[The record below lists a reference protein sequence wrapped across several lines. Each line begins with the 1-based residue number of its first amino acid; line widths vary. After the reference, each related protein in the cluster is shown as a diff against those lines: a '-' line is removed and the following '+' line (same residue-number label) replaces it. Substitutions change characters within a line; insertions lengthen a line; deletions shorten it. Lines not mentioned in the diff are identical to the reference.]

1 MKQILSLLV
10 KHRTLIAVA
19 LAIAFCAA
27 LTDQMVP
34 RLMRNL
40 MNSLSNSSAADQFSR
55 LLLAMAGAYIGA
67 QVLRVLQRV
76 FVERVATRLGAELM
90 STGMSNLIHN
100 SMAWHLEVPVGQIHV
115 RLERSAHA
123 IADLLKVGI
132 GDIVGPL
139 MGIVFA
145 LVLIFETNYLGGIT
159 AMTVAAALCGVTVWQ
174 IVNQNGVRV
183 GINRAREILGGEV
196 VDAISNVETVKL
208 YGAEASEVARVKDTS
223 RALADR
229 EFVHHKAMAV
239 FDVAKAAIDHGGF
252 VLVVAAGLWRGWD
265 AATPGALVLIVL
277 CYQRLMEP
285 LRSLHRIVDEVAE
298 RVALAKDYVSLQV
311 PPQDF
316 VQGSSTG
323 GDCAISLRDVSFT
336 YPKAAKAALSRIS
349 VDIPRGSRV
358 ALVGASGEG
367 KSTLARLLSGIL
379 TPTMGTVTVGGKL
392 VQPIELQQSGQR
404 TVSVL
409 TQEVRLFSG
418 TVIENIRYGTMAS
431 DEAIIR
437 AAATAGI
444 DDLLFEPGGEPRK
457 IRARGEGVSGG
468 QKQRI
473 GIARVLLRAT
483 PIVVLD
489 EPTSAQDQA
498 RRAAFFDLVMDAFVD
513 QTVVVITHDSGN
525 LHWAT
530 HVLRLSNGS
539 LRFEKGASP
548 SPVEPMNRDE
558 EAAAMLPTND
568 HIRPSDEF
576 TKRADKMRPF
586 IDLVPNQIGGLS
598 VRPST

>member
-1 MKQILSLLV
+1 MKQILSLMV
-10 KHRTLIAVA
+10 KYKSLIIVA
-19 LAIAFCAA
+19 LALAFCAA

-34 RLMRNL
+34 RLMRSL
-40 MNSLSNSSAADQFSR
+40 MNDLSGGRKTDQLTF

-76 FVERVATRLGAELM
+76 AVERAATRLGAELM

-100 SMAWHLEVPVGQIHV
+100 SMAWHLEAPVGQIHV

-139 MGIVFA
+139 MGIAFA
-145 LVLIFETNYLGGIT
+145 LVLLFETNHLGGLT
-159 AMTVAAALCGVTVWQ
+159 AMAVAAALCGITVWQ

-183 GINRAREILGGEV
+183 GINRAREVLGGEV

-208 YGAEASEVARVKDTS
+208 YGAEASEVGRVMGTS
-223 RALADR
+223 GALGDR
-229 EFVHHKAMAV
+229 EFVHHKAMAA
-239 FDVAKAAIDHGGF
+239 FDTAKAVIDQGGF
-252 VLVVAAGLWRGWD
+252 VLVVAAGLWGVSIESI
-265 AATPGALVLIVL
+265 PGSLVLIVL

-298 RVALAKDYVSLQV
+298 RVALAKDYVSLQAL
-311 PPQDF
+311 PQDF
-316 VQGSSTG
+316 VRGKATG

-336 YPKAAKAALSRIS
+336 YPKAPKAALSGIS
-349 VDIPRGSRV
+349 VDIPRGARV

-367 KSTLARLLSGIL
+367 KSTLAKLLSGIL
-379 TPTMGTVTVGGKL
+379 TPTMGTVTVAGKL
-392 VQPIELQQSGQR
+392 VQPIELQQTDQR

-431 DEAIIR
+431 DEEIVR
-437 AAATAGI
+437 AATAADI
-444 DDLLFEPGGEPRK
+444 EDLLFEPGGEHRK
-457 IRARGEGVSGG
+457 IGARGEGVSGG

-483 PIVVLD
+483 PIVILD
-489 EPTSAQDQA
+489 EPTSGQDQA
-498 RRAAFFDLVMDAFVD
+498 RRTAFSELVMRAFVD

-525 LHWAT
+525 LQWAT
-530 HVLRLSNGS
+530 HVLRLVGGS
-539 LRFEKGASP
+539 LCLEKGAAPYVQNSARR
-548 SPVEPMNRDE
+548 ET
-558 EAAAMLPTND
+558 AAATVALPAKVKESSAPPAG
-568 HIRPSDEF
+568 IVQSAPSRNSASPD
-576 TKRADKMRPF
+576 MRPA
-586 IDLVPNQIGGLS
+586 
-598 VRPST
+598 

>member
-1 MKQILSLLV
+1 MKQVLSLLV
-10 KHRTLIAVA
+10 KHKTLTAVA
-19 LAIAFCAA
+19 LTLAFCAA

-40 MNSLSNSSAADQFSR
+40 MNSLSRSSAADQLSL
-55 LLLAMAGAYIGA
+55 LLLAMASAYIGA

-76 FVERVATRLGAELM
+76 VVERAATRLGAELM

-100 SMAWHLEVPVGQIHV
+100 SMAWHLEAPVGQIHV

-123 IADLLKVGI
+123 IADLLKVAI

-139 MGIVFA
+139 MGVAFA
-145 LVLIFETNYLGGIT
+145 LVLLFETNYLGGIT
-159 AMTVAAALCGVTVWQ
+159 AMIVAAALGGATIWQ

-183 GINRAREILGGEV
+183 GINRAREVLGGEV

-208 YGAEASEVARVKDTS
+208 YGAESSEVAHVRDIS
-223 RALADR
+223 RALADC

-239 FDVAKAAIDHGGF
+239 FDVAKAVIDHGGF
-252 VLVVAAGLWRGWD
+252 VLVVAAGLGGGWD
-265 AATPGALVLIVL
+265 ASTPGAMVLIVL

-298 RVALAKDYVSLQV
+298 RVALAKDYVSLQAH
-311 PPQDF
+311 PQDF
-316 VQGSSTG
+316 VQGRSTG

-336 YPKAAKAALSRIS
+336 YPKAGKAALSGIS
-349 VDIPRGSRV
+349 VEIPHGSRV

-367 KSTLARLLSGIL
+367 KSTLAKLLSGIL
-379 TPTMGTVTVGGKL
+379 TPTMGTVTVAGKL
-392 VQPIELQQSGQR
+392 VQPIELQQFGQR
-404 TVSVL
+404 PVSVL

-418 TVIENIRYGTMAS
+418 TVIENIRYGTPAS
-431 DEAIIR
+431 DEAVIR
-437 AAATAGI
+437 AAAAAGI
-444 DDLLFEPGGEPRK
+444 NDLLFEPSGDPRK

-489 EPTSAQDQA
+489 EPTSAQDQV
-498 RRAAFFDLVMDAFVD
+498 RRAAFFDLVMGAFVD
-513 QTVVVITHDSGN
+513 QTVVVITHDSGG

-530 HVLRLSNGS
+530 HVFRLSNGS
-539 LRFEKGASP
+539 IRIEKGTSTSAQG
-548 SPVEPMNRDE
+548 PMIRE
-558 EAAAMLPTND
+558 EA
-568 HIRPSDEF
+568 
-576 TKRADKMRPF
+576 
-586 IDLVPNQIGGLS
+586 VS
-598 VRPST
+598 VMFRS

>member
-10 KHRTLIAVA
+10 KYKTLIAIA
-19 LAIAFCAA
+19 LALAFCAA

-40 MNSLSNSSAADQFSR
+40 MNSLSKSSATDQLT
-55 LLLAMAGAYIGA
+55 LLLLTMASAYVSA
-67 QVLRVLQRV
+67 QALRVLQRV
-76 FVERVATRLGAELM
+76 VVERAATRLGAELISM
-90 STGMSNLIHN
+90 GMSNLIRN
-100 SMAWHLEVPVGQIHV
+100 SMAWHMETSVGQIHV

-123 IADLLKVGI
+123 IADLLKVAI

-139 MGIVFA
+139 MGISFS
-145 LVLIFETNYLGGIT
+145 LVLLFETNRIGGIT

-174 IVNQNGVRV
+174 IVNQSGVRV
-183 GINRAREILGGEV
+183 SINRAREILGGEV
-196 VDAISNVETVKL
+196 IDAISNVETVKL
-208 YGAEASEVARVKDTS
+208 YGAEASEVTRVKDTS
-223 RALADR
+223 HALANR
-229 EFVHHKAMAV
+229 EFVHHKAMAI
-239 FDVAKAAIDHGGF
+239 FDVAKAVIDHGGF
-252 VLVVAAGLWRGWD
+252 VLVVAAGLWGGWNTS
-265 AATPGALVLIVL
+265 TPGAMVLIVL

-298 RVALAKDYVSLQV
+298 RLALAKDYVSLQAA
-311 PPQDF
+311 PQIV
-316 VQGSSTG
+316 VQGRSTG
-323 GDCAISLRDVSFT
+323 GDSAISLRDVSFT
-336 YPKAAKAALSRIS
+336 YPKAHKAALSGVS
-349 VDIPRGSRV
+349 VDIPRGSCV

-367 KSTLARLLSGIL
+367 KSTLAKLLSGIL
-379 TPTMGTVTVGGKL
+379 TPTMGTVTVAGKL
-392 VQPIELQQSGQR
+392 VQPIELQQSDR
-404 TVSVL
+404 RLVSVL

-418 TVIENIRYGTMAS
+418 TVIENIRYGTAAT
-431 DEAIIR
+431 DEAVIR
-437 AAATAGI
+437 AAAAAGI
-444 DDLLFEPGGEPRK
+444 DDLLFEPNGEHRK

-498 RRAAFFDLVMDAFVD
+498 RRSAFFDLVRGTFID

-539 LRFEKGASP
+539 LRIEKGASP
-548 SPVEPMNRDE
+548 SPLGARIKDKSTSFV
-558 EAAAMLPTND
+558 
-568 HIRPSDEF
+568 HINYQS
-576 TKRADKMRPF
+576 
-586 IDLVPNQIGGLS
+586 GS
-598 VRPST
+598 

>member
-1 MKQILSLLV
+1 MKQVLPLLV
-10 KHRTLIAVA
+10 KHKTWIAVA
-19 LAIAFCAA
+19 LSIAFCAA

-40 MNSLSNSSAADQFSR
+40 MNSLNNSSAEDQFSR

-67 QVLRVLQRV
+67 HVLRVLQRV
-76 FVERVATRLGAELM
+76 IVERVATRLGAELV

-100 SMAWHLEVPVGQIHV
+100 SMAWHLEAPVGQIHV

-123 IADLLKVGI
+123 IADLLKVAI

-145 LVLIFETNYLGGIT
+145 LVLLFETTYLGGMT
-159 AMTVAAALCGVTVWQ
+159 AMIVAAALCGVTTWQ

-183 GINRAREILGGEV
+183 SINRAREILGGEV

-208 YGAEASEVARVKDTS
+208 YGAESSEVARVRDTS

-239 FDVAKAAIDHGGF
+239 FDVAKAIIDHGGF
-252 VLVVAAGLWRGWD
+252 VLVVATGLWGGWD
-265 AATPGALVLIVL
+265 ASTPGAMVLIVL

-298 RVALAKDYVSLQV
+298 RLALTKDYISLQAVTQDVVQGMSTGADCAVSL
-311 PPQDF
+311 
-316 VQGSSTG
+316 
-323 GDCAISLRDVSFT
+323 RNVSFT
-336 YPKAAKAALSRIS
+336 YPKAAKAALSGIS
-349 VDIPRGSRV
+349 VDIPHGSRV
-358 ALVGASGEG
+358 ALIGASGEG
-367 KSTLARLLSGIL
+367 KSTLAKLLSGIL
-379 TPTMGTVTVGGKL
+379 TPSVGTVTVAGKL
-392 VQPIELQQSGQR
+392 VQPIELQQSDQR
-404 TVSVL
+404 SVSVL

-418 TVIENIRYGTMAS
+418 TVIENIRYGTTAS
-431 DEAIIR
+431 DEAVIR
-437 AAATAGI
+437 AAAAAGI
-444 DDLLFEPGGEPRK
+444 DDLLFESSGEPRK
-457 IRARGEGVSGG
+457 IQARGEGVSGG

-489 EPTSAQDQA
+489 EPTSAQDQV
-498 RRAAFFDLVMDAFVD
+498 RRAAFFDLVMGAFVS

-530 HVLRLSNGS
+530 HVFCLTNGS
-539 LRFEKGASP
+539 LRIEKGA
-548 SPVEPMNRDE
+548 
-558 EAAAMLPTND
+558 
-568 HIRPSDEF
+568 I
-576 TKRADKMRPF
+576 
-586 IDLVPNQIGGLS
+586 
-598 VRPST
+598 